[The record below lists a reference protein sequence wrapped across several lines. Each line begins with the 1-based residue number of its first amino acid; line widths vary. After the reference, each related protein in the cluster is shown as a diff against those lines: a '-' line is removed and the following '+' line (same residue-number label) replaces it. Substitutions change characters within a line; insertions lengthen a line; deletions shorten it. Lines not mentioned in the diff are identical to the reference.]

1 MMDLIILSPADGL
14 EVVHQNGVH
23 DEPSNYGE
31 DCVVSNDVD
40 SSATETSETV
50 SPNGNVEEN
59 FNQSDSAAPG
69 NSSIA
74 EIEGSNSNMDSKN
87 MTIAL
92 EEVKITDQTEQPRAP
107 KGLVKNKN
115 AKAPSSS
122 GVHASLTK
130 RSKNGKDKQPS
141 SAVSNVTLALDS
153 RPRQSIKGRPFN
165 DRQSEM
171 AKV

>member
-1 MMDLIILSPADGL
+1 M
-14 EVVHQNGVH
+14 
-23 DEPSNYGE
+23 
-31 DCVVSNDVD
+31 
-40 SSATETSETV
+40 
-50 SPNGNVEEN
+50 
-59 FNQSDSAAPG
+59 
-69 NSSIA
+69 
-74 EIEGSNSNMDSKN
+74 
-87 MTIAL
+87 
-92 EEVKITDQTEQPRAP
+92 KITDQTEQSRAP

-171 AKV
+171 AKVYSVITFACFHITHNCASFVPSFVIFNSVLRYKNCSLAFPDSFCNLFSTLQRLMEHLLKLQRM